1 MENKDSNLLTDE
13 LLKQVAGG
21 SYAFRD
27 WSSIYFEEIR
37 PDLTAYMTGYFT
49 GSNKEILAWLI
60 NELDAL
66 IKMGDIQFSSNIQ
79 DVVDILFQKD
89 FIGDQG
95 QECRDYLI
103 SVFNRMIYLRE
114 NGQIKQLH
122 HYCLSHA
129 LYITQ
134 KLMIFV
140 LSFFHTEISQIHIL
154 NYNDL

>member
-27 WSSIYFEEIR
+27 WSSIYLEEIR
-37 PDLTAYMTGYFT
+37 PDLMAYMNSYFT

-60 NELDAL
+60 NELDVL
-66 IKMGDIQFSSNIQ
+66 IKMGDVQFSSNIES
-79 DVVDILFQKD
+79 VVNTLFQKD

-103 SVFNRMIYLRE
+103 SVFNRMVYLRE
-114 NGQIKQLH
+114 NG
-122 HYCLSHA
+122 
-129 LYITQ
+129 
-134 KLMIFV
+134 
-140 LSFFHTEISQIHIL
+140 
-154 NYNDL
+154 

>member
-37 PDLTAYMTGYFT
+37 PDLTAYMTGYFS
-49 GSNKEILAWLI
+49 GSNKEILVWLI

-66 IKMGDIQFSSNIQ
+66 IKMGDVQFSSNIQ

-114 NGQIKQLH
+114 NG
-122 HYCLSHA
+122 
-129 LYITQ
+129 
-134 KLMIFV
+134 
-140 LSFFHTEISQIHIL
+140 
-154 NYNDL
+154 